1 MSENPPE
8 QPSSSE
14 KPNLGQKEAE
24 QEKDRVED
32 EEGSEDTDD
41 ELEPMERGSKEHSSV
56 PSQS

>member
-1 MSENPPE
+1 MSENPRE